1 MARTTAIKIGIDQI
15 TAMADQVGQL
25 DAQVFGAAAQAALN
39 ETIDRTYDLASDRI
53 TTGINLSDD
62 YLRRRMTVDHAS
74 GNKLEAAITATG
86 SRAMMTRLATYDAA
100 MVIVPRKTTRPSRAT
115 GALPIR
121 IGVGAKQGGVRVAV
135 TRGAPKMSTDMFMLP
150 LRTGSVLGEKFG
162 VFRRVNGKLKHLFGP
177 SVYQLFAYQAPRMVD
192 EVADDLQQALLDR
205 VEEQVDRI
213 FK

>member
-25 DAQVFGAAAQAALN
+25 DAQVFSKAAQDALN
-39 ETIDRTYDLASDRI
+39 ETADRTYDLASDRI

-62 YLRRRMTVDHAS
+62 YLRRRMTVEHAS
-74 GNKLEAAITATG
+74 GSKLEASITATG

-100 MVIVPRKTTRPSRAT
+100 IVIVPRKTTRASRAK
-115 GALPIR
+115 GVLPLNGGR
-121 IGVGAKQGGVRVAV
+121 QAGVSVTV
-135 TRGAPKMSTDMFMLP
+135 TRGATKMGKDMFMLP
-150 LRTGSVLGEKFG
+150 LRTGAVLGEKFG
-162 VFRRVNGKLKHLFGP
+162 VFRREGKKLKHLFGP
-177 SVYQLFAYQAPRMVD
+177 SVYQLFAYQAPRMAGD
-192 EVADDLQQALLDR
+192 VADDLQQTLLDK